1 MMSLAILAVSALLL
15 TLAITPPCRALCR
28 WLEWVDRPGPRKLH
42 REAIP
47 RTGGIPIFF
56 AYAAT
61 LASLRCIPLG
71 KFSPLSRGAEIVWP
85 ILPGVLV
92 VFSTGLLDDL
102 VNLKPRAKVVGQVL
116 AALLVCAG
124 GIHIPGVGGAWWP
137 VPLTVFWLVGCANA
151 FNLIDGLD
159 GLAAGIGICAT
170 AGALLSALVTGNA
183 ELVLVA
189 APLFG
194 ALLGFLPFNV
204 SPASIFMGDSGS
216 NTVGFLLG
224 CLAIVWSQRPAT
236 LLGMSA
242 PLVALSIP
250 LCDTT
255 LTIARRFLRGQ
266 RIFVADRGHIHHR
279 LLSRGCTPRQAAYV
293 LYAFAGLLAC
303 LSVLLTISTYS
314 GPLVMAALCTVFWLA
329 IHYLEYEEFDAARR
343 VIFGGVIRDAVIA
356 DVSTRQL
363 ETSIKRAVSVEE
375 CWTALEQSGK
385 SFGLS
390 SAAMQIDGQRFAAQ
404 FTEAPRA
411 GACWS
416 LTIPLNGAGAITLE
430 MPFRTE
436 RGPAPAGLLAAA
448 LALALPP
455 KLEALG
461 LATASG
467 SAAIPVF
474 FFKREGPRASN
485 TGKPN
490 ALAWVLNWFGDF
502 GQEPLAHARGSES
515 GSIVCHNLPSRD
527 RKGAVARDG
536 FPQDRLSTPLA
547 R

>member
-1 MMSLAILAVSALLL
+1 
-15 TLAITPPCRALCR
+15 
-28 WLEWVDRPGPRKLH
+28 
-42 REAIP
+42 
-47 RTGGIPIFF
+47 
-56 AYAAT
+56 
-61 LASLRCIPLG
+61 
-71 KFSPLSRGAEIVWP
+71 
-85 ILPGVLV
+85 
-92 VFSTGLLDDL
+92 
-102 VNLKPRAKVVGQVL
+102 
-116 AALLVCAG
+116 
-124 GIHIPGVGGAWWP
+124 

-159 GLAAGIGICAT
+159 GLAAGICLWAA
-170 AGALLSALVTGNA
+170 AGALVSALVTGNA

-194 ALLGFLPFNV
+194 ALLGFLPFNF

-224 CLAIVWSQRPAT
+224 CLAIVWSQKSAT

-242 PLVALSIP
+242 PLVALAIP

-266 RIFVADRGHIHHR
+266 HIFVADRGHIHHR

-314 GPLVMAALCTVFWLA
+314 GPLVLAVLCTIFWLA

-343 VIFGGVIRDAVIA
+343 AIFGGVIRDAVIA

-375 CWTALEQSGK
+375 CWTALERSGR

-390 SAAMQIDGQRFAAQ
+390 SAAMQIHGQRFAAQ
-404 FTEAPRA
+404 FTEACRA

-416 LTIPLNGAGAITLE
+416 LTIPLNGAGAITLQ
-430 MPFRTE
+430 MPFRPE
-436 RGPAPAGLLAAA
+436 RGPAPAGPLAAA

-455 KLEALG
+455 KLEALSLG
-461 LATASG
+461 TASG

-474 FFKREGPRASN
+474 FFQREGPREDN
-485 TGKPN
+485 PGEPN
-490 ALAWVLNWFGDF
+490 AVT
-502 GQEPLAHARGSES
+502 R
-515 GSIVCHNLPSRD
+515 
-527 RKGAVARDG
+527 
-536 FPQDRLSTPLA
+536 
-547 R
+547 